1 MNIIEGDI
9 HEEIIKLETNS
20 VDLIYTNPPYNTTE
34 NKWDKKLDWKLLF
47 KEMWRVLKPNGKI
60 ILHSSIPFT
69 YDLIQ
74 VEKPKYHYIW
84 IKEHPTNFFHAKKQ
98 PLRQEEEILVYYKKQ
113 GTYNPQMIGEKFY
126 KKTKCGKSNYYGS
139 RGENKIY
146 ETEEEG
152 HYGKYPNN
160 ILNYARHIRGFSTRP
175 NELVDYFIKTYSNE
189 EETILDITCYN
200 YLTGYRAKK
209 LNRNYIGIDLN
220 PVEMELD

>member
-69 YDLIQ
+69 YELIQ

-160 ILNYARHIRGFSTRP
+160 ILNYARHIRGFSTRS
-175 NELVDYFIKTYSNE
+175 NELVDYIIKTYSNE

-200 YLTGYRAKK
+200 YLTGHRAKE
-209 LNRNYIGIDLN
+209 LNRNYIGIDLE
-220 PVEMELD
+220 PIEMEI

>member
-9 HEEIIKLETNS
+9 HEKIIKLETNS

-200 YLTGYRAKK
+200 YLTGHRAKK